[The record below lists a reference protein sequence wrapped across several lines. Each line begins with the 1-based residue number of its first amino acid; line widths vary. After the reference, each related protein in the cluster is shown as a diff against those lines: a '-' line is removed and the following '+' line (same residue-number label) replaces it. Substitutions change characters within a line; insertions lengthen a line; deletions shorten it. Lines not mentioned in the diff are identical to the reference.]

1 MALHQFSRRAG
12 GRALFGGRVD
22 SVTSLAAELT
32 RPGEHFV
39 LFVAMDT
46 CEMPKTA
53 LASVASTAV
62 RAGASYVCCW
72 GPECSRFHDVLE
84 GAGRTC
90 GRFACDGGIV
100 MTACQQGKSLE
111 QALAFA
117 VHVARP
123 GPQFEASTR
132 AVIAVAIANPAWGS
146 RIETYLAAGAPSVDR
161 F

>member
-1 MALHQFSRRAG
+1 MSLHQFSRNVR
-12 GRALFGGRVD
+12 GRALFGGHVHGAA
-22 SVTSLAAELT
+22 SFAAEVI

-46 CEMPKTA
+46 CVLPEKS
-53 LASVASTAV
+53 LASVAATAV
-62 RAGASYVCCW
+62 RAGASYICCW

-84 GAGRTC
+84 GTDS
-90 GRFACDGGIV
+90 ACQHDGSSERNI

-111 QALAFA
+111 QALGFA

-123 GPQFEASTR
+123 RPQFEASTR
-132 AVIAVAIANPAWGS
+132 AVIAVAIANPAWAS
-146 RIETYLAAGAPSVDR
+146 RIETYLAAGAPTVEA